1 MSKIRREIRKFQI
14 RMITDYKK
22 VYRKNQ
28 LKGIFPK
35 KEYKQMCQSAKL
47 HAEDLAEYSLYKT
60 GYIKELYNE

>member
-1 MSKIRREIRKFQI
+1 MSKFRREVRKFQT

-22 VYRKNQ
+22 VYRKSQ

-35 KEYKQMCQSAKL
+35 KEYKQMCKSAKL

>member
-1 MSKIRREIRKFQI
+1 MSKIRREIKKFQT

-22 VYRKNQ
+22 VYRVNHH
-28 LKGIFPK
+28 KGFFPK
-35 KEYKQMCQSAKL
+35 KEYKALCRCAKM

>member
-22 VYRKNQ
+22 VYRKSQ

-35 KEYKQMCQSAKL
+35 KEYKQMCQRAKL